1 MTTII
6 SWEVASE
13 QFDLFLGF
21 YDLEA
26 DDFAN
31 EATKEQ
37 FETVSNKLIKAI
49 MKGRLEIR
57 EADSSLCVTQ
67 ILKNGDSLE
76 YSVVSGKHKLA
87 MKGKKDTDI
96 FGRIYAIMGSITGLG
111 ETAISKLQ
119 GADLS
124 IAESLGFLLLQV

>member
-1 MTTII
+1 MTVI
-6 SWEVASE
+6 SWEVANE
-13 QFDLFLGF
+13 QFNLFLDY

-26 DDFAN
+26 EDFAN

-37 FETVSNKLIKAI
+37 FETASNKLVKAI
-49 MKGRLEIR
+49 TKGRLEIK
-57 EADSSLCVTQ
+57 EEESLCVTQ
-67 ILKNGDSLE
+67 ILKNGEHIE
-76 YSVVSGKHKLA
+76 YGVVSGKHKLA

-111 ETAISKLQ
+111 ETAILKLA
-119 GADLS
+119 GIDLS